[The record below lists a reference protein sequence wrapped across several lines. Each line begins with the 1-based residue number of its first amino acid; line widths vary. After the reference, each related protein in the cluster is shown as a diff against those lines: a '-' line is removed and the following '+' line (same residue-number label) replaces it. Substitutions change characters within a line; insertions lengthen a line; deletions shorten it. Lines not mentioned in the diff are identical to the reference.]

1 MGLKMPKG
9 VLFDLD
15 GTLLDSAPDF
25 VASLDN
31 LLVRH
36 NQPKLDPEII
46 RSHVSDGSWK
56 LTSLGFNIDI
66 SDEKCAVLRN
76 ELLEEYE
83 SNLLRHGGVFDGIN
97 ELLISLKEDNI
108 PYGIV
113 TNKPL
118 RFAKQILMN
127 EIAFRNCKTLICP
140 DHLNAI
146 KPDPEG
152 ILRGCKDLGLHPDEC
167 IYVGDHEKDLEAG
180 INAGT
185 KVIACYFGYSL
196 KPSAHNDHILGANH
210 PNELYQLIS
219 QL

>member
-1 MGLKMPKG
+1 MPKG

-25 VASLDN
+25 IASLDN
-31 LLVRH
+31 LLTRH

-46 RSHVSDGSWK
+46 RNHVSDGSWK
-56 LTSLGFNIDI
+56 LTSLGFDIDI
-66 SDEKCAVLRN
+66 SDEKCAILRD

-83 SNLLRHGGVFDGIN
+83 SNLLQYGRAFNGI
-97 ELLISLKEDNI
+97 KEMLAALEKDNI

-113 TNKPL
+113 TNKPF
-118 RFAKQILMN
+118 RFAKPILIN
-127 EIAFRNCKTLICP
+127 EIAFQNCKTLICP
-140 DHLNAI
+140 DHLDAI

-152 ILRGCKDLGLHPDEC
+152 ILRGCKDLGLHPAEC
-167 IYVGDHEKDLEAG
+167 IYIGDHIKDLEAG

-185 KVIACYFGYSL
+185 QVIACYFGYSL
-196 KPSAHNDHILGANH
+196 KPGDHDEHILGAHH
-210 PNELYQLIS
+210 PDELYELIS

>member
-25 VASLDN
+25 IVSLDN
-31 LLVRH
+31 LLERY

-56 LTSLGFNIDI
+56 LVSLGFNIDI
-66 SDEKCAVLRN
+66 SDDKCAVLRE

-83 SNLLRHGGVFDGIN
+83 LNLLQYGGAFDGIK
-97 ELLISLKEDNI
+97 EMLASLEEDNI
-108 PYGIV
+108 SYGIV

-118 RFAKQILMN
+118 RFAKPILMN
-127 EIAFRNCKTLICP
+127 EIAFKNCKTLICP

-152 ILRGCKDLGLHPDEC
+152 ILKGCKDLGIHPAEC

-185 KVIACYFGYSL
+185 QVIACYFGYSL
-196 KPSAHNDHILGANH
+196 KASDHSEHILGADH
-210 PNELYQLIS
+210 PSDLYKLIS

>member
-25 VASLDN
+25 IVSLDN
-31 LLVRH
+31 LLERY

-56 LTSLGFNIDI
+56 LVSLGFNIDI
-66 SDEKCAVLRN
+66 SDDNCAVLRE

-83 SNLLRHGGVFDGIN
+83 LNLLQYGGAFDGIK
-97 ELLISLKEDNI
+97 EMLASLEEDNI

-118 RFAKQILMN
+118 RFAKPILMN
-127 EIAFRNCKTLICP
+127 EIAFKNCKTLICP

-152 ILRGCKDLGLHPDEC
+152 ILKGCKDLGIHPAEC

-185 KVIACYFGYSL
+185 QVIACYFGYSI
-196 KPSAHNDHILGANH
+196 KASDHSEHILGADH
-210 PNELYQLIS
+210 PSDLYKLIS

>member
-25 VASLDN
+25 IVSLDN
-31 LLVRH
+31 LLERY

-56 LTSLGFNIDI
+56 LVSLGFNINI
-66 SDEKCAVLRN
+66 SDDKCAVLRE

-83 SNLLRHGGVFDGIN
+83 LNLLQYGGAFDGIK
-97 ELLISLKEDNI
+97 EMLASLEEDNI

-118 RFAKQILMN
+118 RFAKPILMN
-127 EIAFRNCKTLICP
+127 EIAFKNCKTLICP

-152 ILRGCKDLGLHPDEC
+152 ILKGCKDLGIHPAEC

-185 KVIACYFGYSL
+185 QVIACYFGYSL
-196 KPSAHNDHILGANH
+196 KASDHSEHILGADH
-210 PNELYQLIS
+210 PSDLYKLIS

>member
-1 MGLKMPKG
+1 MDLKMPKG

-25 VASLDN
+25 IVSLDN
-31 LLVRH
+31 LLRKH
-36 NQPKLDPEII
+36 NQPKIDPEII
-46 RSHVSDGSWK
+46 RNHVSDGSWK
-56 LTSLGFNIDI
+56 LVSLGFDINI
-66 SDEKCAVLRN
+66 SDERCAVLRQ

-83 SNLLRHGGVFDGIN
+83 SNLLKFGGAFDGIK
-97 ELLISLKEDNI
+97 EMLISLEKDDI

-118 RFAKQILMN
+118 RFAAPILKN
-127 EIAFRNCKTLICP
+127 EIAFKNCKTLVCP
-140 DHLNAI
+140 DHITNI

-152 ILRGCKDLGLHPDEC
+152 ILKGCKNLGVQPIDC
-167 IYVGDHEKDLEAG
+167 VYVGDHVKDLEAG

-196 KPSAHNDHILGANH
+196 KATDHDKHIHGANH

-219 QL
+219 KL

>member
-25 VASLDN
+25 IASLDN
-31 LLVRH
+31 LLERH
-36 NQPKLDPEII
+36 NQPKLDPEIV

-56 LTSLGFNIDI
+56 LTSLGFNIDR
-66 SDEKCAVLRN
+66 SDDRCADLRE

-83 SNLLRHGGVFDGIN
+83 SNLLQHGGAFDGI
-97 ELLISLKEDNI
+97 EEMLASLETDDI

-118 RFAKQILMN
+118 RFAKPILMN

-152 ILRGCKDLGLHPDEC
+152 ILRGCKDLGLHPADC
-167 IYVGDHEKDLEAG
+167 IYVGDHKKDLEAG

-185 KVIACYFGYSL
+185 QVIACYFGYSIQ
-196 KPSAHNDHILGANH
+196 PSDHSEHILGANH
-210 PNELYQLIS
+210 PSDLYELIS

>member
-1 MGLKMPKG
+1 MDLKMPKG

-25 VASLDN
+25 IASLEN
-31 LLVRH
+31 LLTKY

-56 LTSLGFNIDI
+56 LTSLGFNIDT
-66 SDEKCAVLRN
+66 SDQKCAALRE
-76 ELLEEYE
+76 ELLREYE
-83 SNLLRHGGVFDGIN
+83 SNLLKHGGAFDGIK
-97 ELLISLKEDNI
+97 EMLSSLEQDNI

-118 RFAKQILMN
+118 RFAKPILMN
-127 EIAFRNCKTLICP
+127 ETAFKNCKTLICP
-140 DHLNAI
+140 DHLSAI

-152 ILRGCKDLGLHPDEC
+152 ILLGCKELGIQPADC
-167 IYVGDHEKDLEAG
+167 IYIGDHKKDLEAG

-185 KVIACYFGYSL
+185 NIIACYFGYSL
-196 KPSAHNDHILGANH
+196 KPGDQNKNILGAHH
-210 PNELYQLIS
+210 PSELYDLIC
-219 QL
+219 QI

>member
-1 MGLKMPKG
+1 MPKG

-25 VASLDN
+25 IVSMDN
-31 LLVRH
+31 LLTKH
-36 NQPKLDPEII
+36 NQPKLDPETI
-46 RSHVSDGSWK
+46 RSNVSDGSWK

-66 SDEKCAVLRN
+66 SDNKCVALRE

-83 SNLLRHGGVFDGIN
+83 SNLLKHGGVFEGIK
-97 ELLISLKEDNI
+97 EMLASLEDDKI

-118 RFAKQILMN
+118 RFAEPILIN
-127 EIAFRNCKTLICP
+127 ELAFKNCKTLICP
-140 DHLNAI
+140 DHLDAI

-152 ILRGCKDLGLHPDEC
+152 ILKGCKDLGIHPTEC
-167 IYVGDHEKDLEAG
+167 VYVGDHAKDIEAG

-185 KVIACYFGYSL
+185 EVIACYFGYSL
-196 KPSAHNDHILGANH
+196 KAGDCREHILGANH
-210 PNELYQLIS
+210 PSELYQLIS
-219 QL
+219 KL

>member
-25 VASLDN
+25 IVSLDN
-31 LLVRH
+31 LLERY

-56 LTSLGFNIDI
+56 LASLGFNIDI
-66 SDEKCAVLRN
+66 SDDKCAVLRE

-83 SNLLRHGGVFDGIN
+83 LKLLQYGGAFDGIK
-97 ELLISLKEDNI
+97 EMLTSLEEDNI

-118 RFAKQILMN
+118 RFAKPILMN
-127 EIAFRNCKTLICP
+127 EIAFKNCKTLICP

-152 ILRGCKDLGLHPDEC
+152 ILKGCKDLGIHPAEC

-185 KVIACYFGYSL
+185 QVIACYFGYSL
-196 KPSAHNDHILGANH
+196 KASDHSEHILGADH
-210 PNELYQLIS
+210 PSDLYKLIS

>member
-31 LLVRH
+31 LLARH

-83 SNLLRHGGVFDGIN
+83 SNLLQYGGVFDGIN
-97 ELLISLKEDNI
+97 ELLTSLKEDNI

-118 RFAKQILMN
+118 RFAKPILMN
-127 EIAFRNCKTLICP
+127 EIAFKHCKTLICP

>member
-1 MGLKMPKG
+1 MPKG

-25 VASLDN
+25 IISLDN
-31 LLVRH
+31 LLTKH

-46 RSHVSDGSWK
+46 RSHVSDGSLK
-56 LTSLGFNIDI
+56 LVSLGFNLDI
-66 SDEKCAVLRN
+66 SDDKCAVLRE

-83 SNLLRHGGVFDGIN
+83 SNLLQYGGAFDGIK
-97 ELLISLKEDNI
+97 EMLASLEEDNI

-118 RFAKQILMN
+118 RFAQPILMN
-127 EIAFRNCKTLICP
+127 EIAFKNCKTLICP
-140 DHLNAI
+140 DHLDAI
-146 KPDPEG
+146 KPNPEG
-152 ILRGCKDLGLHPDEC
+152 ILRGCKDLGLHPTEC
-167 IYVGDHEKDLEAG
+167 VYVGDHAKDLEAG

-185 KVIACYFGYSL
+185 QVVACYFGYSL
-196 KPSAHNDHILGANH
+196 KANDHSEHILGANH
-210 PNELYQLIS
+210 PNELYKLIS

>member
-25 VASLDN
+25 IVSLDN
-31 LLVRH
+31 LLERY

-56 LTSLGFNIDI
+56 LASLGFNIDI
-66 SDEKCAVLRN
+66 SDDKCAVLRE

-83 SNLLRHGGVFDGIN
+83 LNLLQYGGAFDGIK
-97 ELLISLKEDNI
+97 EMLTSLEEDNI

-118 RFAKQILMN
+118 RFAKPILMN
-127 EIAFRNCKTLICP
+127 EIAFKNCKTLICP

-152 ILRGCKDLGLHPDEC
+152 ILKGCKDLGIHPAEC
-167 IYVGDHEKDLEAG
+167 VYVGDHEKDLEAG

-185 KVIACYFGYSL
+185 QVIACYFGYSL
-196 KPSAHNDHILGANH
+196 KASDHSAHILGADH
-210 PNELYQLIS
+210 PSDLYKLIS

>member
-1 MGLKMPKG
+1 MPKG

-25 VASLDN
+25 IVSLEN
-31 LLVRH
+31 LLERY
-36 NQPKLDPEII
+36 NQPKLDPGII

-66 SDEKCAVLRN
+66 SDDKCAVLRE
-76 ELLEEYE
+76 ELLQEYE
-83 SNLLRHGGVFDGIN
+83 LNLLQYGGTFDGIK
-97 ELLISLKEDNI
+97 EMLTSLEEDNI

-118 RFAKQILMN
+118 RFAKPILMN
-127 EIAFRNCKTLICP
+127 EIAFKNCKTLICP

-152 ILRGCKDLGLHPDEC
+152 ILKGCKDLGIHPAEC

-185 KVIACYFGYSL
+185 QVIACYFGYSL
-196 KPSAHNDHILGANH
+196 KASDHSEHILGADH
-210 PNELYQLIS
+210 PSDLYKLIS

>member
-83 SNLLRHGGVFDGIN
+83 SNLLQHGGVFDGIN

-167 IYVGDHEKDLEAG
+167 IYIGDHEKDLEAG

-210 PNELYQLIS
+210 PNELYELIS

>member
-31 LLVRH
+31 LLARH

-66 SDEKCAVLRN
+66 SDEKCTVLRN

-83 SNLLRHGGVFDGIN
+83 SNLLQHGGVFDGIN
-97 ELLISLKEDNI
+97 ELLTSLKEDNI

-118 RFAKQILMN
+118 RFAKPILMN
-127 EIAFRNCKTLICP
+127 EVAFKHCKTLICP

-152 ILRGCKDLGLHPDEC
+152 ILRGCKNLGLHPDEC

-196 KPSAHNDHILGANH
+196 KPSAHNNHILGANH

>member
-1 MGLKMPKG
+1 MDLKMPKG

-25 VASLDN
+25 IASLDN
-31 LLVRH
+31 LLSRH

-56 LTSLGFNIDI
+56 LTSLGFDIDI
-66 SDEKCAVLRN
+66 SDEKCAILRD

-83 SNLLRHGGVFDGIN
+83 SNLLQYGRAFNGI
-97 ELLISLKEDNI
+97 KEMLAALEKDNI
-108 PYGIV
+108 SYGIV
-113 TNKPL
+113 TNKPF
-118 RFAKQILMN
+118 RFAKPILIS
-127 EIAFRNCKTLICP
+127 EIAFQNCKTLICP
-140 DHLNAI
+140 DHLDAI

-152 ILRGCKDLGLHPDEC
+152 ILRGCKDLGLHPAEC
-167 IYVGDHEKDLEAG
+167 IYIGDHIKDLEAG

-185 KVIACYFGYSL
+185 QVIACYFGYSL
-196 KPSAHNDHILGANH
+196 KPGDHDEHILGAHH
-210 PNELYQLIS
+210 PDELYELIS

>member
-25 VASLDN
+25 IVSLDN
-31 LLVRH
+31 LLAKY
-36 NQPKLDPEII
+36 NQPKLNPEII
-46 RSHVSDGSWK
+46 RNHVSDGSWK
-56 LTSLGFNIDI
+56 LISLGFNIDM
-66 SDEKCAVLRN
+66 SDNKCSVLRE
-76 ELLEEYE
+76 ELLAEYE
-83 SNLLRHGGVFDGIN
+83 LNLLQHGGAFDGIK
-97 ELLISLKEDNI
+97 EMLASLEEDNI

-118 RFAKQILMN
+118 RFAEPILMK
-127 EIAFRNCKTLICP
+127 EIAFKNCKTLICP
-140 DHLNAI
+140 DHLDAI

-152 ILRGCKDLGLHPDEC
+152 ILRGCKDLGLHPAEC
-167 IYVGDHEKDLEAG
+167 VYVGDHAKDIEAG

-185 KVIACYFGYSL
+185 QVIACYFGYSL
-196 KPSAHNDHILGANH
+196 KAGDHSEHILGANH
-210 PNELYQLIS
+210 PNELYELIS

>member
-25 VASLDN
+25 IVSLDN
-31 LLVRH
+31 LLERY

-66 SDEKCAVLRN
+66 SDDKCAVLRE

-83 SNLLRHGGVFDGIN
+83 LNLLQYGGAFDGIK
-97 ELLISLKEDNI
+97 EMLASLEEDNI

-118 RFAKQILMN
+118 RFAKPILMN
-127 EIAFRNCKTLICP
+127 EITFKNCKTLICP
-140 DHLNAI
+140 DHLHAI

-152 ILRGCKDLGLHPDEC
+152 ILKGCKDLGIHPAEC
-167 IYVGDHEKDLEAG
+167 IYVGDNEKDIEAG

-185 KVIACYFGYSL
+185 QVIACYFGYSL
-196 KPSAHNDHILGANH
+196 KASDHSAHILGADH
-210 PNELYQLIS
+210 PSDLYKLIS

>member
-1 MGLKMPKG
+1 MPKG

-31 LLVRH
+31 LLAKHSR
-36 NQPKLDPEII
+36 PKLDPEII

-56 LTSLGFNIDI
+56 LTSLAFNIDI
-66 SDEKCAVLRN
+66 SDEKCSALRE

-83 SNLLRHGGVFDGIN
+83 SNLLKHGGAFDGIK
-97 ELLISLKEDNI
+97 EMLALLEKDDI

-118 RFAKQILMN
+118 RFAEPILIN
-127 EIAFRNCKTLICP
+127 EPVFQNCKTLICP
-140 DHLNAI
+140 DHLDAI
-146 KPDPEG
+146 KPNPEG
-152 ILRGCKDLGLHPDEC
+152 ILRGCKDLGIHPTEC
-167 IYVGDHEKDLEAG
+167 VYVGDHAKDIEAG

-185 KVIACYFGYSL
+185 QVVGCYFGYSL
-196 KPSAHNDHILGANH
+196 QADDSAEHILGANH
-210 PNELYQLIS
+210 PDELYELIKK
-219 QL
+219 L

>member
-1 MGLKMPKG
+1 MDLKMPKG

-25 VASLDN
+25 IVSLDS
-31 LLVRH
+31 LLTKH

-66 SDEKCAVLRN
+66 SDHKCSVLRE
-76 ELLEEYE
+76 ELLDMYE
-83 SNLLRHGGVFDGIN
+83 TNLLKYGSAFDGIK
-97 ELLISLKEDNI
+97 EMLLSLDQDNI

-118 RFAKQILMN
+118 RFAKPILMN
-127 EIAFRNCKTLICP
+127 EAAFKNCKTLICP
-140 DHLNAI
+140 EHLGAI

-152 ILRGCKDLGLHPDEC
+152 ILRGCKDLGIKPADC
-167 IYVGDHEKDLEAG
+167 IYIGDHIKDIEAG
-180 INAGT
+180 TNAGT
-185 KVIACYFGYSL
+185 NVIACYFGYSI
-196 KPSAHNDHILGANH
+196 KPGDHDKDILGANH
-210 PNELYQLIS
+210 PNELYELIS
-219 QL
+219 KI

>member
-25 VASLDN
+25 IVSLDN
-31 LLVRH
+31 LLERY

-66 SDEKCAVLRN
+66 SDDKCAVLRE

-83 SNLLRHGGVFDGIN
+83 LNLLQYGGAFDGIK
-97 ELLISLKEDNI
+97 EMLASLEEDNI

-118 RFAKQILMN
+118 RFAKPILMN
-127 EIAFRNCKTLICP
+127 EIAFKNCKTLICP

-152 ILRGCKDLGLHPDEC
+152 ILKGCKDLGIHPAEC

-185 KVIACYFGYSL
+185 QVIACYFGYSL
-196 KPSAHNDHILGANH
+196 KASDHSAHILGADH
-210 PNELYQLIS
+210 PSDLYKLIS

>member
-1 MGLKMPKG
+1 MPKG

-25 VASLDN
+25 IASLDN
-31 LLVRH
+31 LLSRH

-56 LTSLGFNIDI
+56 LTSLGFDIDI
-66 SDEKCAVLRN
+66 SDEKCAILRD

-83 SNLLRHGGVFDGIN
+83 SNLLQYGRAFNGI
-97 ELLISLKEDNI
+97 KEMLAALEKDNI
-108 PYGIV
+108 SYGIV
-113 TNKPL
+113 TNKPF
-118 RFAKQILMN
+118 RFAKPILIN
-127 EIAFRNCKTLICP
+127 EVAFQNCKTLICP
-140 DHLNAI
+140 DHLDAI

-152 ILRGCKDLGLHPDEC
+152 ILRGCKDLGLHPAEC
-167 IYVGDHEKDLEAG
+167 IYIGDHIKDLEAG

-185 KVIACYFGYSL
+185 QVIACYFGYSL
-196 KPSAHNDHILGANH
+196 KPGDHDEHILGAHH
-210 PNELYQLIS
+210 PDELYELIS